1 MSTYT
6 IGNWVTFEDGT
17 NHQITGKSN
26 LSYTFD
32 NNFSCGFETHTV
44 LSMKLWQPKPG
55 DWCWFHNGYTS
66 SLLFAKFYNVNE
78 YGFWVDEDEIDIITS
93 RSQSLFKYCEP
104 FIGQLPS
111 ICKEC

>member
-26 LSYTFD
+26 LSYAFD
-32 NNFSCGFETHTV
+32 NNFSCGFETRTV
-44 LSMKLWQPKPG
+44 LSMKLWEPKPE
-55 DWCWFHNGYTS
+55 DWCWFYNSIGNPI
-66 SLLFAKFYNVNE
+66 FAKFDQMEEGICYKPVGYTTYFE
-78 YGFWVDEDEIDIITS
+78 
-93 RSQSLFKYCEP
+93 YCEP

-111 ICKEC
+111 ICKE